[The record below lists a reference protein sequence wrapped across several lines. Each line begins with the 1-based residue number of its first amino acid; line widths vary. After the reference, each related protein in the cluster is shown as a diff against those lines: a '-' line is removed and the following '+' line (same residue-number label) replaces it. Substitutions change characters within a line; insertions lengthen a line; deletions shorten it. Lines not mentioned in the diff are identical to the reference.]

1 MVLDSKKFVS
11 LKVDQ
16 VSKAYDKK
24 MVLQEVSLE
33 IHSGMILGL
42 LGPNGAGKTTLMKI
56 ICGLATP
63 TAGSV
68 ALDGKKLDE
77 IRKEAHLRIGVIPQ
91 NNNLERDL
99 TVRDALRCYSWLF
112 GVENYDRKI
121 DKLARQFDF
130 ADMLEKLGS
139 KLSGGYAQR
148 VLIAR
153 ALLPDPDILLL
164 DEPSVGL
171 DPDVRHH
178 LWDMIRLLKEQG
190 KAILLTTHY
199 MEEAEE
205 LCDEVCF
212 LQHGK
217 VTWRGN
223 PADLLAQSTGLEEL
237 FLDLVRKEEKNELV
251 GRI

>member
-68 ALDGKKLDE
+68 TLDGRRLDE

-130 ADMLEKLGS
+130 ADD
-139 KLSGGYAQR
+139 
-148 VLIAR
+148 VL
-153 ALLPDPDILLL
+153 
-164 DEPSVGL
+164 
-171 DPDVRHH
+171 
-178 LWDMIRLLKEQG
+178 
-190 KAILLTTHY
+190 T
-199 MEEAEE
+199 
-205 LCDEVCF
+205 
-212 LQHGK
+212 
-217 VTWRGN
+217 
-223 PADLLAQSTGLEEL
+223 
-237 FLDLVRKEEKNELV
+237 
-251 GRI
+251 

>member
-1 MVLDSKKFVS
+1 MV
-11 LKVDQ
+11 
-16 VSKAYDKK
+16 A
-24 MVLQEVSLE
+24 
-33 IHSGMILGL
+33 
-42 LGPNGAGKTTLMKI
+42 
-56 ICGLATP
+56 
-63 TAGSV
+63 
-68 ALDGKKLDE
+68 
-77 IRKEAHLRIGVIPQ
+77 IG
-91 NNNLERDL
+91 
-99 TVRDALRCYSWLF
+99 
-112 GVENYDRKI
+112 
-121 DKLARQFDF
+121 
-130 ADMLEKLGS
+130 
-139 KLSGGYAQR
+139 
-148 VLIAR
+148 R
-153 ALLPDPDILLL
+153 ALMSNPDLLLL

>member
-68 ALDGKKLDE
+68 TLDGKKLDE